1 MYLKEE
7 WYKKIIITAAEVL
20 IKFGLAGIQ
29 LLSLF
34 DLKSSAYDYR
44 SDITVCY

>member
-1 MYLKEE
+1 M
-7 WYKKIIITAAEVL
+7 ITAAEVL

-44 SDITVCY
+44 RDITVCYNLLIYQ